1 MLPRKDYPI
10 IINTELQQLDFEIA
24 KLQRKLE
31 QSSDKTKHEYLEL
44 IDMMRSKLRKARS
57 KLKALEKATDENW
70 DEVKLDLDHTRD
82 ALKSMLSSTVA
93 QVV

>member
-10 IINTELQQLDFEIA
+10 VINTELQQLDFEIA
-24 KLQRKLE
+24 KLQRRLE
-31 QSSDKTKHEYLEL
+31 RSSDQTKHEYLEL
-44 IDMMRSKLRKARS
+44 IEMMRSKLRKARA

>member
-10 IINTELQQLDFEIA
+10 VINTELQQLDFEIA
-24 KLQRKLE
+24 KLQRRLE
-31 QSSDKTKHEYLEL
+31 RSSDQTKHEYLEL
-44 IDMMRSKLRKARS
+44 IDMMRSKLRKARA

>member
-10 IINTELQQLDFEIA
+10 VINTELQQLDFEIE
-24 KLQRKLE
+24 KLQRRLE
-31 QSSDKTKHEYLEL
+31 RSSDQAEHEYLEL
-44 IDMMRSKLRKARS
+44 IETMRSKLRKARS

-70 DEVKLDLDHTRD
+70 DEIKVDLDYTRD

-93 QVV
+93 QVA